1 MVASIRESPELESS
15 LAIPGAQPL
24 LPVWTAHPLR
34 DAVLGEMHSRPFHP
48 LTTPARLFHFGFTHD
63 LSQAQADRLAF
74 ENFCTRH
81 GATPPAAGTK
91 HFHVQIGSVAVRWE
105 QHSEFTTY
113 TYIVDGEAA
122 ASLELAKAL
131 AAPLINALPPAGPL
145 LVSVALSL
153 EADDGP
159 VEFDKLF
166 DPTSVVVSNVSREGA
181 LVATDFR
188 LKPDGFVHMLVRNR
202 SLSFNRAGALT
213 QRLLE
218 IETYRTLALLGLPE
232 ANRCGAQIRRV
243 EAGLNRI
250 LAELNGAADS
260 GSDHNMLDELTL
272 LAAELEADLA
282 ASSYRFGASRAYD
295 SLVQQRL
302 VAINEQ
308 SFEDYSTFE
317 SFLAR
322 RMAPAMRTILVT
334 ADRQSDLS
342 QKLSRAANLLR
353 TRVDVAIERQNR
365 DVLQSMNERTRLQLR
380 LQQTVEGLSVA
391 AISYYVVSLLG
402 YVFKGVKEAGVGPDP
417 NLEMAIAAPFVVLGV
432 ALVVRRIRKSHKD
445 D

>member
-1 MVASIRESPELESS
+1 MADSTETTDPE
-15 LAIPGAQPL
+15 AKKL
-24 LPVWTAHPLR
+24 LPDWRIHPLR
-34 DAVLGEMHSRPFHP
+34 DSVLGEMHSRPFHA
-48 LTTPARLFHFGFTHD
+48 LTTPARLLHFAFTHD
-63 LSQAQADRLAF
+63 VTQAIADRRAF
-74 ENFCTRH
+74 VDFCLRH
-81 GATPPAAGTK
+81 GVVAPDAATK
-91 HFHVQIGSVAVRWE
+91 HHYVELQDVAVRWE
-105 QHSEFTTY
+105 QHGEFTTF
-113 TYIVDGEAA
+113 TYIVEGLQA
-122 ASLELAKAL
+122 ASLEAAKAL
-131 AAPLINALPPAGPL
+131 TAPLIAELPQTGPL

-153 EADDGP
+153 EQDDGP
-159 VEFDKLF
+159 VDLERLF
-166 DPTSVVVSNVSREGA
+166 DETSVVASNMSREGA
-181 LVATDFR
+181 LTATDFR
-188 LKPDGFVHMLVRNR
+188 LKLDGFVHILVRNK
-202 SLSFNRAGALT
+202 SLSLNRTGALT

-232 ANRCGAQIRRV
+232 ALRCGGQIRKV

-250 LAELNGAADS
+250 LGELNSADGGAAD
-260 GSDHNMLDELTL
+260 HKMLEELTL

-302 VAINEQ
+302 VAVGEQ
-308 SFEDYSTFE
+308 SWQDYSTFE

-322 RMAPAMRTILVT
+322 RMAPAMRTCQVT

-365 DVLQSMNERTRLQLR
+365 DLLQSMNDRTRLQLR

-402 YVFKGVKEAGVGPDP
+402 YVFKGVKELGYGPDP
-417 NLEMAIAAPFVVLGV
+417 SFSMAIAAPFVVLGV
-432 ALVVRRIRKSHKD
+432 ALIVRRIRRSHTD
-445 D
+445 H